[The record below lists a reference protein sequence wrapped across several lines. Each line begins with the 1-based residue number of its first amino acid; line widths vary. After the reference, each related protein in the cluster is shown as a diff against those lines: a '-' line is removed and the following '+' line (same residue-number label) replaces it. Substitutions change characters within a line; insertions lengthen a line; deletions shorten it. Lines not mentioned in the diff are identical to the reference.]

1 MQPPTQAKPFQLKI
15 EERVETRLNKWQDD
29 LKKVILDRL
38 RKAETTHDK
47 KRIYKN
53 SLGKINIVILY

>member
-38 RKAETTHDK
+38 RKAETTPNK
-47 KRIYKN
+47 KGIYRN

>member
-38 RKAETTHDK
+38 RKADTTHK
-47 KRIYKN
+47 KKGIYKIF
-53 SLGKINIVILY
+53 KHYEKPRK